1 MVPLINCH
9 DLFVD
14 ALNTSIYD
22 KLVKSIVVRCH
33 GVSTD
38 IQSINRIIIDKAVA
52 GFACKKMRQSSWEI
66 FKRPFFLGD

>member
-9 DLFVD
+9 NFFVNS
-14 ALNTSIYD
+14 LNASIYD

-38 IQSINRIIIDKAVA
+38 VKPRDWPKAMWLSGKA
-52 GFACKKMRQSSWEI
+52 I
-66 FKRPFFLGD
+66 